1 MIIKKVE
8 DIAKVVKETRI
19 QQNLTQVRLAEL
31 CGVGTRF
38 IIDLEKAKPTCQ
50 IDKILKVIVGLGI
63 KLYGES

>member
-8 DIAKVVKETRI
+8 DVAKIIKEARI
-19 QQNLTQVRLAEL
+19 KQDLTQVKLAQL

-50 IDKILKVIVGLGI
+50 IDKILKVVVRLGI
-63 KLYGES
+63 KLSDE

>member
-8 DIAKVVKETRI
+8 DIAKIVKEARI
-19 QQNLTQVRLAEL
+19 KQDLTQVKLAQL

-50 IDKILKVIVGLGI
+50 IDKILKVVVGLGI
-63 KLYGES
+63 KLSGE

>member
-8 DIAKVVKETRI
+8 DVAKIVKEARI
-19 QQNLTQVRLAEL
+19 KQNLTQVKLAQL

-63 KLYGES
+63 KLSDE